1 MNKKHKIWQSHL
13 PGHALG
19 ASVVNTRF
27 KDRKTGKV
35 ETKGDVAFAIRFWKR
50 ALKDAGTLQ
59 EVKERRFH
67 QKKSDKR
74 REQIAKAKYH
84 QQCEDLRNQ

>member
-19 ASVVNTRF
+19 AAVVKNPKNP
-27 KDRKTGKV
+27 KDQ
-35 ETKGDVAFAIRFWKR
+35 GDIGFAIRFWKR

-59 EVKERRFH
+59 EAKDRRFFK
-67 QKKSDKR
+67 KKSTKR
-74 REQIAKAKYH
+74 REQMAKAKYH
-84 QQCEDLRNQ
+84 QKMENLRNE